1 MKYKIE
7 IEIDVDPKAV
17 ELEFWESSLVID
29 NEQNPL
35 KAEYKSYIDCEE
47 EFVRFLKER
56 YINQP
61 QSYLDTPTHAVT
73 KSNITKL

>member
-17 ELEFWESSLVID
+17 ELEFWESSLVVE

-35 KAEYKSYIDCEE
+35 KAKYKSYIECEE
-47 EFVRFLKER
+47 EYLRFLKEI
-56 YINQP
+56 YIDQP
-61 QSYLDTPTHAVT
+61 QSFLDTPGHAVT
-73 KSNITKL
+73 NSNITKL